1 MDKLLQILNGNAR
14 IEVDKIAVMLNM
26 KKEQVEAAIAEYE
39 RKGVIRGYKPL
50 LDYDKIDTQFVE
62 AVIELK
68 VTPKRDF
75 GFEEIAQKISSYH
88 EVDSV
93 YLMSGGYDLHVQ
105 VVGKTFKDIALFV
118 AQRLAVLDGVVSTAT
133 HFVLSRYKDRGVLMG
148 QNGIDE
154 RRNVSL

>member
-26 KKEQVEAAIAEYE
+26 TKEQVEAAIAEYE
-39 RKGVIRGYKPL
+39 TKGVIRGYKPL

-75 GFEEIAQKISSYH
+75 GFEEIARKISGYH

-148 QNGIDE
+148 QDGMDE